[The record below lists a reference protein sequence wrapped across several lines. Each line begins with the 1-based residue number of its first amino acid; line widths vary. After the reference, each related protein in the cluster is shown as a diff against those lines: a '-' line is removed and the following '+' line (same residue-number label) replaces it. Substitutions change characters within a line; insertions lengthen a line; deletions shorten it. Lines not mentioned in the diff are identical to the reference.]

1 MRALITLKFVETV
14 ARTGSI
20 RRAAEQLAITST
32 ALNRR
37 ILALEE
43 ELGYPLFERLPSGV
57 RLNTAG
63 EVFVDFIR
71 RQSSDFERVKSQLA
85 DLAGVR
91 RGHINI
97 AATPEALKS
106 FLPEQIAQYRK
117 SFPQVTFAV
126 NRCHNAEAE
135 AALAALEADLA
146 VTFGPINS
154 PQFKVMA
161 AAPQTLHVMMHEDH
175 PLAEKPAL
183 RLRDLVGHPIMMPA
197 NESGLRR
204 ILDLSFV
211 RSSLPLE
218 IIGETD
224 SLDFLHGYLRHENVL
239 SVQIPLSGI
248 ASDLVMRPLDS
259 RDVMAG
265 VLHVG
270 QLKDR
275 VLPVASAKFLEQMV
289 TALISRYP
297 EAA

>member
-1 MRALITLKFVETV
+1 
-14 ARTGSI
+14 
-20 RRAAEQLAITST
+20 
-32 ALNRR
+32 
-37 ILALEE
+37 
-43 ELGYPLFERLPSGV
+43 
-57 RLNTAG
+57 
-63 EVFVDFIR
+63 
-71 RQSSDFERVKSQLA
+71 
-85 DLAGVR
+85 
-91 RGHINI
+91 
-97 AATPEALKS
+97 
-106 FLPEQIAQYRK
+106 
-117 SFPQVTFAV
+117 
-126 NRCHNAEAE
+126 
-135 AALAALEADLA
+135 
-146 VTFGPINS
+146 
-154 PQFKVMA
+154 
-161 AAPQTLHVMMHEDH
+161 MMHEDH